1 MKIVEIREL
10 KRKRIKVIFDNDA
23 AYLLNQLMLMEAFL
37 YVGKE
42 MTEEEAEALID
53 VSCKKDAFGIALNYV
68 GYQARTVKEVDRR
81 LQKEEYDQE
90 LIKEVLNR
98 MIEEKYLNDET
109 YAVEY
114 YQQNRERYGIRRIRY
129 KLNEKGIGEMIL
141 DKIHMEDDL
150 MSAIRLT
157 EKKYGEKLGLLD
169 YTLKGKL
176 SSYLSGRGYMFD
188 TIKRVVSYFEE
199 KI

>member
-1 MKIVEIREL
+1 MIIVEIREL

-23 AYLLNQLMLMEAFL
+23 SYILNQMMLMEAFL

-42 MTEEEAEALID
+42 MTEEDAEALIE
-53 VSCKKDAFGIALNYV
+53 VSGEKDAFAIALNYI
-68 GYQARTVKEVDRR
+68 GYQARTVREVDRR
-81 LQKEEYDQE
+81 LQKEEYDRG
-90 LIKEVLNR
+90 LIEKVLGR
-98 MIEEKYLNDET
+98 IIEEKYLNDQV
-109 YAVEY
+109 YAEEY
-114 YQQNRERYGIRRIRY
+114 YQHSRERYGVRKIRY

-141 DKIHMEDDL
+141 DRIHMEDDL
-150 MSAIRLT
+150 MGAIRLT
-157 EKKYGEKLGLLD
+157 EKKYGDKLEQMD

-188 TIKRVVSYFEE
+188 TIKRVVSHFEE